1 MAKIYTWQFAV
12 RTYDLGQDKL
22 VKPAAYLNYLQEA
35 ATQASAWCG
44 YDYDWYQANRRS
56 WFARK
61 TTVRYYQPVGY
72 GDTLNIQTWV
82 SDYKRVQS
90 NREYDLRRADG
101 TPVLRGRTNWVY
113 IDLDTLR
120 PTRAPEDFITN
131 FEPSG
136 EVSPLDVE
144 IGAPKTPTAP
154 RLFEE
159 VRRVQLYE
167 IDSAAHVNNSVYGA
181 WAEDTFANFCAELG
195 LDEILS
201 AHGTKMSPLSCEIE
215 YLRAAQ
221 VREMVYL
228 NTRLLA
234 YNTES
239 ASFMVEMRAASGD
252 LLATDTLGRSF
263 TDASGKPHLPEAVIA
278 KFCQ

>member
-12 RTYDLGQDKL
+12 RTYELGADKL

-44 YDYDWYQANRRS
+44 YDYDWYQTNRRS

-72 GDTLNIQTWV
+72 GDTLNLQTWV
-82 SDYKRVQS
+82 SDYRRVQS
-90 NREYDLRRADG
+90 NREYDLRRTDG

-136 EVSPLDVE
+136 EVQPLEVA
-144 IGAPKTPTAP
+144 ISAPITPTAP

-159 VRRVQLYE
+159 ARRVQTYE

-181 WAEDTFANFCAELG
+181 WAEDVFSNFCAALG
-195 LDEILS
+195 VDEMLHNDG
-201 AHGTKMSPLSCEIE
+201 AKLSPLWCEIE

-221 VREMVYL
+221 VREMVHL

-234 YNTES
+234 YNTEQ

-252 LLATDTLGRSF
+252 LLATTLLGRRF
-263 TDASGKPHLPEAVIA
+263 TGANGEPYLPEAVIT